1 MSKML
6 SVIIALLLFFIPSAP
21 AEDLPPALDGWF
33 PLFYG
38 PAILDMKG
46 PFIDPADFPEE
57 PGVYLSPLDELGRPG
72 PARARLHRSAFPTA
86 PRSSLSGL
94 EPAGWRWDTYEFL
107 HGRVYNRSHLIA
119 NQFCGIDAIENIFA
133 GTAYLN
139 QELMA
144 GVENSLYF
152 YLDAT
157 GNTVLYAVTPIYD
170 GDELVPQGILIEAQS
185 LEDDSFVRSLYLF
198 NIQPGVCID
207 YATGETE
214 LAPIKVK
221 PYYGPGFIPD

>member
-1 MSKML
+1 ML
-6 SVIIALLLFFIPSAP
+6 SLIIALLLFFVPSAP
-21 AEDLPPALDGWF
+21 AEDLPPALGGWI
-33 PLFYG
+33 PLFVG
-38 PAILDMKG
+38 LPIWEMDG
-46 PFIDPADFPEE
+46 PFIDAADFPEE
-57 PGVYLSPLDELGRPG
+57 PGVFLSPLDDLGRPG
-72 PARARLHRSAFPTA
+72 PARARLNRSAFPTA

-94 EPAGWRWDTYEFL
+94 EPAGWQWDTYEFL
-107 HGRVYNRSHLIA
+107 AGTVYNRSHLIG
-119 NQFCGIDAIENIFA
+119 NQLCGIDAIENIFT

-144 GVENSLYF
+144 GIENSLYF

-198 NIQPGVCID
+198 NCQPGVCID
-207 YATGETE
+207 YSTGETE
-214 LAPIKVK
+214 LAPIKIRK
-221 PYYGPGFIPD
+221 D